1 MASNF
6 AVDLN
11 HLDSIVGKLN
21 GLSGY
26 VNDHLDEVDDRVVGL
41 LGTGWESVA
50 AEAYHAAHQKWAVG
64 AREFVEGIREMS
76 DSAKAA
82 HGGYTNASAA
92 NKRMLQG
99 G

>member
-6 AVDLN
+6 TVDLD
-11 HLDSIVGKLN
+11 HLDIIVAKLA

-26 VNDHLDEVDDRVVGL
+26 INDHLDDVDDQVVEL

-50 AEAYHAAHQKWAVG
+50 ADAYQTAHQKWAAG
-64 AREFVEGIREMS
+64 AREFVEGIRDMS
-76 DSAKAA
+76 DAAKAA
-82 HGGYTNASAA
+82 HGGYTSASDL
-92 NKRMLQG
+92 NKRMLRG